1 VNNILRR
8 NLELRQKQKE
18 EESGKNY
25 NEELHN
31 LYCSHKVIK
40 VNKNKEDDID
50 RVCST
55 HGRDEKCI

>member
-1 VNNILRR
+1 
-8 NLELRQKQKE
+8 LELRQKQKE